1 MSKQPPPSPLLPA
14 LLLRLS
20 STTNFTLDELASHHS
35 KYQKLTASHD
45 HMSLPQFTNLM
56 QIMGVRASSPI
67 IAHIFK
73 SIDVDG
79 NNSIEFEEYVEF
91 FSRLL
96 KGNQKQ
102 IFGIF

>member
-67 IAHIFK
+67 IA
-73 SIDVDG
+73 
-79 NNSIEFEEYVEF
+79 
-91 FSRLL
+91 L
-96 KGNQKQ
+96 KVVILKTV
-102 IFGIF
+102 IRHCAEREASS